1 MEMPVNKN
9 NADLKGFQPAKL
21 NFLLA
26 LVLALCGVMAGYF
39 ATIYE
44 IKMNLAHKAENQ
56 ALINLERRVF
66 SLEIFLKERMITR
79 DDFCLFKENLEK
91 RLNEMEYER
100 DAK

>member
-1 MEMPVNKN
+1 MEIPVNKN
-9 NADLKGFQPAKL
+9 NADLKRLQPAKL

-26 LVLALCGVMAGYF
+26 LVLALCGAMAGYF

-66 SLEIFLKERMITR
+66 SLEIYLKERMVTR
-79 DDFCLFKENLEK
+79 DDFYFFKENLEK
-91 RLNEMEYER
+91 RLNEPEYER
-100 DAK
+100 KAK